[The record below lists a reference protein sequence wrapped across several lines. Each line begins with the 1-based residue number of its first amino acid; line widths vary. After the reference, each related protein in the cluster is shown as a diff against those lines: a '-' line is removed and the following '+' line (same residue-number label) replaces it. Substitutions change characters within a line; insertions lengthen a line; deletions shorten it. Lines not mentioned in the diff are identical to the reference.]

1 MSSFLNTQNSILNLT
16 NRIEINDS
24 FLDSLLKKIDKK
36 NRIKEL
42 LLSRT
47 SITHLPKRETLLLF
61 PNLEKIN
68 ITGTQ
73 ITKNQ
78 DYITICYELQS
89 IPKLYYL
96 DINICQEIDVKIIL
110 LSLPLLKEVNGQK
123 VDINSMKITFQDEL
137 NISTYKF
144 IVDFMQNVNKNN
156 LIFVKNFHDNLSSLM
171 TKCLSDINFHC
182 DKYQNNYNLS
192 IFHSIYKINQYLYHN
207 INNYLLIYGQK
218 ELSTTAQANIYK
230 ITEQIALTMNFY
242 EGLIR
247 NISTSI
253 SIILDKIINQN
264 IEQYFKQKA
273 KEVEKNINEKK
284 KLLDEQLNK
293 EFHNRTMGNFDSNFT
308 YNESILNNSM
318 NKKGSSY
325 YYEKNNDDITSLIS
339 SNYND
344 YNNQKYSTST
354 NFMTSKKGGMG
365 PDEPRGPNINN
376 YSKEKLNYDLLTGG
390 IKKPKS
396 SCSSHNKGFLII
408 DNNNTN
414 SDNCSIK
421 TFHQKNSSNKMDEFQ
436 NVTDKKRDDSK
447 GSRENSLGR
456 QQNNFFTDYN
466 KINNNNEKNSE
477 TKEHNNNHNNHN
489 NINNMNNTNNN
500 NTNSNRNSTNSEIIP
515 LNEFIVLINSIYESK
530 EKEEKINLE
539 KGQPQ
544 ETLEHHIYTYLTRKY
559 GVKHI
564 VIEKAF
570 SIFSSLRKYSNI
582 NSDVLLFAK
591 IIRNDIDESSKD
603 FSKEIKKHLEKL
615 LCNKKIDD
623 DIIKI
628 ISNSFYCN
636 DTNTK
641 NIFLNKIYAIKD
653 KNKII
658 NTGDVYNIILELEI
672 KERNI
677 YLKNFRTLF
686 RRVDTDSDGTINSYD
701 TSVLFGII
709 FDEIKNEF
717 GNDCINYKNK
727 NDFVNNF
734 MKIFNHYIPKSLTF
748 SQIVKYIKD
757 TDNKILELL
766 SKKKDIQDN
775 NDEMI

>member
-1 MSSFLNTQNSILNLT
+1 MSSFLNTQNSILNLS

-24 FLDSLLKKIDKK
+24 FLDSFLKKIDKK
-36 NRIKEL
+36 SRIKEL

-47 SITHLPKRETLLLF
+47 NITHLPKRETLLLF
-61 PNLEKIN
+61 PNLERLN

-78 DYITICYELQS
+78 DYLTISYELQS

-96 DINICQEIDVKIIL
+96 DINICQETDVKIIL

-156 LIFVKNFHDNLSSLM
+156 LIFVKSFHDNLSTLM
-171 TKCLSDINFHC
+171 SKCLSDINFHC

-218 ELSTTAQANIYK
+218 ELSSTAQGNIYK
-230 ITEQIALTMNFY
+230 ITEQIAIAMNFY

-293 EFHNRTMGNFDSNFT
+293 EFHNRTMGNFDNNFT
-308 YNESILNNSM
+308 YNESILNNSI

-344 YNNQKYSTST
+344 CNNQKYSTST
-354 NFMTSKKGGMG
+354 NFMTSKKGGYSG
-365 PDEPRGPNINN
+365 EEPKEASINN
-376 YSKEKLNYDLLTGG
+376 YPKEKINYDLITGCM
-390 IKKPKS
+390 KKPKS
-396 SCSSHNKGFLII
+396 STNSHNKGFLIM
-408 DNNNTN
+408 DNNFTN

-421 TFHQKNSSNKMDEFQ
+421 TFHKNSNKMEEFQ
-436 NVTDKKRDDSK
+436 NIIDKKKDENK
-447 GSRENSLGR
+447 NSRESSLGR
-456 QQNNFFTDYN
+456 QQNNYFI
-466 KINNNNEKNSE
+466 KEKNENNDTTNTNSNNINSN
-477 TKEHNNNHNNHN
+477 NNNHNG
-489 NINNMNNTNNN
+489 I
-500 NTNSNRNSTNSEIIP
+500 NSEIIP
-515 LNEFIVLINSIYESK
+515 LNDFLILINSIYESK

-539 KGQPQ
+539 KGLPQ
-544 ETLEHHIYTYLTRKY
+544 ETLEHHIYTFLTRKY

-570 SIFSSLRKYSNI
+570 SIFSSLRKYCNI
-582 NSDVLLFAK
+582 NSDILLFAK
-591 IIRNDIDESSKD
+591 IIRNDIDESSRE
-603 FSKEIKKHLEKL
+603 FSKEIKKNLEKL
-615 LCNKKIDD
+615 LYNKNIDD

-636 DTNTK
+636 DNNLK
-641 NIFLNKIYAIKD
+641 NLFLNKIYTIKD
-653 KNKII
+653 RNKII
-658 NTGDVYNIILELEI
+658 NTEDIYNIILELEI

-686 RRVDTDSDGTINSYD
+686 RRVDTDSDGTINTYD
-701 TSVLFGII
+701 TNALFGLIY
-709 FDEIKNEF
+709 DEIKDDLNKDE
-717 GNDCINYKNK
+717 INNFKNK
-727 NDFVNNF
+727 NEFVNNL
-734 MKIFNHYIPKSLTF
+734 MKIFNYYIPKSLTF
-748 SQIVKYIKD
+748 SQIVKYLNDNDKIVLDYLSKIND
-757 TDNKILELL
+757 ITDN
-766 SKKKDIQDN
+766 N
-775 NDEMI
+775 NDDMI

>member
-1 MSSFLNTQNSILNLT
+1 MSSFLNTQNSIINLS
-16 NRIEINDS
+16 NRIEINDT
-24 FLDSLLKKIDKK
+24 FLDSLLLKIDKK

-47 SITHLPKRETLLLF
+47 SIAHLPKRETLLLF
-61 PNLEKIN
+61 PNLERLN

-78 DYITICYELQS
+78 DYITISYELQS

-96 DINICQEIDVKIIL
+96 DINICKETDVKIIL

-156 LIFVKNFHDNLSSLM
+156 LIFIKSFHDNLSLLM
-171 TKCLSDINFHC
+171 NKCLLDINFHC

-192 IFHSIYKINQYLYHN
+192 IFHSIYKINQYIYHN

-218 ELSTTAQANIYK
+218 ELNTNAQSNLYK
-230 ITEQIALTMNFY
+230 ITEQIAITMNFY

-264 IEQYFKQKA
+264 IDQYFKQKT

-325 YYEKNNDDITSLIS
+325 YYEKNNDDINSLIS

-354 NFMTSKKGGMG
+354 NFMTTKKGGIG
-365 PDEPRGPNINN
+365 GDDAKILSINN
-376 YSKEKLNYDLLTGG
+376 YNKEKLNYDLLPG
-390 IKKPKS
+390 KPKS
-396 SCSSHNKGFLII
+396 SCNSQNKGFLIM
-408 DNNNTN
+408 DNINTD
-414 SDNCSIK
+414 SGSIK
-421 TFHQKNSSNKMDEFQ
+421 TFHQKNYNKINEFK
-436 NVTDKKRDDSK
+436 NNIDKKREDN
-447 GSRENSLGR
+447 GSRENSLKR
-456 QQNNFFTDYN
+456 QQNNYYIGIYDN
-466 KINNNNEKNSE
+466 NQLNNNLEKNTE
-477 TKEHNNNHNNHN
+477 NKE
-489 NINNMNNTNNN
+489 IKNNTAH
-500 NTNSNRNSTNSEIIP
+500 SSSNSEIIP
-515 LNEFIVLINSIYESK
+515 LKDFLKLINNIYESK

-539 KGQPQ
+539 KGLPQ
-544 ETLEHHIYTYLTRKY
+544 ETLEHHIYTYLTREY

-570 SIFSSLRKYSNI
+570 SIFTSLRKYSNI

-603 FSKEIKKHLEKL
+603 FSNEIKNNLEKL
-615 LCNKKIDD
+615 LHNKDIND

-636 DTNTK
+636 DNNNK
-641 NIFLNKIYAIKD
+641 NLFLKKIYTIKE

-658 NTGDVYNIILELEI
+658 NIEDIYNIILELEI
-672 KERNI
+672 KDRNT
-677 YLKNFRTLF
+677 YLKNFRILF
-686 RRVDTDSDGTINSYD
+686 KKVDTDSDGTINYYD
-701 TSVLFGII
+701 TSVLFGLI
-709 FDEIKNEF
+709 FDEIKPDIESGEN
-717 GNDCINYKNK
+717 NIKNK
-727 NDFVNNF
+727 NEFINNL
-734 MKIFNHYIPKSLTF
+734 MKIFNNNIQKSLTF
-748 SQIVKYIKD
+748 SQIVKYLNNNDK
-757 TDNKILELL
+757 NILDYL
-766 SKKKDIQDN
+766 SSKKDIQDN
-775 NDEMI
+775 NNEEMI

>member
-1 MSSFLNTQNSILNLT
+1 
-16 NRIEINDS
+16 
-24 FLDSLLKKIDKK
+24 
-36 NRIKEL
+36 
-42 LLSRT
+42 
-47 SITHLPKRETLLLF
+47 LLF

-658 NTGDVYNIILELEI
+658 NTGDIYNIILELEI

>member
-1 MSSFLNTQNSILNLT
+1 MSSFLNTQNSILNLS

-47 SITHLPKRETLLLF
+47 NITHLPKRETLLLF
-61 PNLEKIN
+61 PNLERIN

-78 DYITICYELQS
+78 DYITISYELQS

-96 DINICQEIDVKIIL
+96 DLNICQETDVKVIL

-156 LIFVKNFHDNLSSLM
+156 LIFVKSFHDNLSSLM
-171 TKCLSDINFHC
+171 SKCLSDINFHC

-218 ELSTTAQANIYK
+218 ELNPTAQANIYK
-230 ITEQIALTMNFY
+230 ITEQIAITMNFY

-284 KLLDEQLNK
+284 KVLEEQLNK
-293 EFHNRTMGNFDSNFT
+293 EFHNRTMGNFDNNFT
-308 YNESILNNSM
+308 YNESILNNSI

-354 NFMTSKKGGMG
+354 NFMTSKKGGFG
-365 PDEPRGPNINN
+365 GEEPREASINN
-376 YSKEKLNYDLLTGG
+376 YNKDKINYELIAGG

-396 SCSSHNKGFLII
+396 SSNSHNKGFLIM
-408 DNNNTN
+408 DNNFIN

-421 TFHQKNSSNKMDEFQ
+421 TFHQKNSNKMDDFQ
-436 NVTDKKRDDSK
+436 NIIDKKRDENK

-456 QQNNFFTDYN
+456 QQNNYFMNNSGNN
-466 KINNNNEKNSE
+466 KININEKNSNIE
-477 TKEHNNNHNNHN
+477 NKDINKNTNHNP
-489 NINNMNNTNNN
+489 I
-500 NTNSNRNSTNSEIIP
+500 NSEIIP
-515 LNEFIVLINSIYESK
+515 LNDFLILINSIYESK
-530 EKEEKINLE
+530 EKEEKLNLE
-539 KGQPQ
+539 KGLPQ

-570 SIFSSLRKYSNI
+570 SIFSSLRKYCNI
-582 NSDVLLFAK
+582 NSDVLLFAN
-591 IIRNDIDESSKD
+591 IIRNDIDETSRD
-603 FSKEIKKHLEKL
+603 FSKEIKKNLEKL
-615 LCNKKIDD
+615 LYNKKIDD

-636 DTNTK
+636 DNNAK
-641 NIFLNKIYAIKD
+641 NIFLKKILAIKE

-658 NTGDVYNIILELEI
+658 NIEDIYNIILEIEI

-677 YLKNFRTLF
+677 YLKNFKILF
-686 RRVDTDSDGTINSYD
+686 KRVDTDSDGTINSYD
-701 TSVLFGII
+701 TNALFGLI
-709 FDEIKNEF
+709 FDEIKDDLN
-717 GNDCINYKNK
+717 NDEYNNIKNK
-727 NDFVNNF
+727 NEFVNNL
-734 MKIFNHYIPKSLTF
+734 MKIFNNYIPKTLTF
-748 SQIVKYIKD
+748 SQIVKYLY
-757 TDNKILELL
+757 DNNRNILDYI
-766 SKKKDIQDN
+766 SKKNDINDN
-775 NDEMI
+775 NNDDEMI

>member
-1 MSSFLNTQNSILNLT
+1 MSYFLNNQNSIINLT

-24 FLDSLLKKIDKK
+24 LLDSILKKIEKK

-47 SITHLPKRETLLLF
+47 SITHLPKRETLLQF
-61 PNLEKIN
+61 PNLERIN

-78 DYITICYELQS
+78 DYITISYELQS

-96 DINICQEIDVKIIL
+96 DLNICQETDVKIIL

-144 IVDFMQNVNKNN
+144 IVEFMQNVNKNN
-156 LIFVKNFHDNLSSLM
+156 LVFVKSFHDNLSSLM
-171 TKCLSDINFHC
+171 SKCLLDINFHC

-192 IFHSIYKINQYLYHN
+192 IFHSIYKINQYLYLN

-218 ELSTTAQANIYK
+218 ELSSTAQGNIYK
-230 ITEQIALTMNFY
+230 ITEQIVGTMNFY

-264 IEQYFKQKA
+264 IEQYFKQKT

-308 YNESILNNSM
+308 YNESILNNSI

-325 YYEKNNDDITSLIS
+325 YYEKNNEDITSLIS

-365 PDEPRGPNINN
+365 PDEPKGLNINN
-376 YSKEKLNYDLLTGG
+376 YMKEKLNYDLVGVGGG

-396 SCSSHNKGFLII
+396 SCSSHNKGFLIL
-408 DNNNTN
+408 DNNLN
-414 SDNCSIK
+414 SDNSSIK
-421 TFHQKNSSNKMDEFQ
+421 TFHQKNSNKMNEFQ
-436 NVTDKKRDDSK
+436 NNIDKKRDDSK
-447 GSRENSLGR
+447 GSRENSLGK
-456 QQNNFFTDYN
+456 QPNFINVSDYN
-466 KINNNNEKNSE
+466 KSNIENKEQNNPNNN
-477 TKEHNNNHNNHN
+477 
-489 NINNMNNTNNN
+489 
-500 NTNSNRNSTNSEIIP
+500 SNQNSTRSEIIP
-515 LNEFIVLINSIYESK
+515 LNDFIILINSIYESK

-570 SIFSSLRKYSNI
+570 SIFSSLRKYSNV

-591 IIRNDIDESSKD
+591 IIRNEIEESSKD
-603 FSKEIKKHLEKL
+603 FSKEIKNNLEKL
-615 LCNKKIDD
+615 LNDKKIDD

-636 DTNTK
+636 DNNAK
-641 NIFLNKIYAIKD
+641 NLFLQKIYSVKE
-653 KNKII
+653 KNNVV
-658 NTGDVYNIILELEI
+658 NTEDIYNAILELEI
-672 KERNI
+672 KERTL
-677 YLKNFRTLF
+677 YLKNFKSLF
-686 RRVDTDSDGTINSYD
+686 KRVDTDSDGIINSYD
-701 TSVLFGII
+701 ASILFGLIY
-709 FDEIKNEF
+709 DEIKDDFENVENNI
-717 GNDCINYKNK
+717 GNK
-727 NDFVNNF
+727 NEFVNNL
-734 MKIFNHYIPKSLTF
+734 MKIFNHYIPKSLNF
-748 SQIVKYIKD
+748 SQIVKYLKD
-757 TDNKILELL
+757 NYKNVLDCL
-766 SKKKDIQDN
+766 SKKNDIQDN
-775 NDEMI
+775 NDDEMI

>member
-1 MSSFLNTQNSILNLT
+1 MSSFLNTQNSTINLS

-24 FLDSLLKKIDKK
+24 LLDSILKKIEKK

-73 ITKNQ
+73 ITKFQ
-78 DYITICYELQS
+78 DFITISYELQS

-96 DINICQEIDVKIIL
+96 DINICKETDVKVIL

-137 NISTYKF
+137 NTSTYKF

-156 LIFVKNFHDNLSSLM
+156 LIFVKSFHDNLSLLM
-171 TKCLSDINFHC
+171 NKCLLDINFHC

-218 ELSTTAQANIYK
+218 ELNSNAQSNIYK
-230 ITEQIALTMNFY
+230 ITEQIEITMNFY

-264 IEQYFKQKA
+264 IDQYFKQKE

-284 KLLDEQLNK
+284 KLLDEQINR
-293 EFHNRTMGNFDSNFT
+293 EFQNRTMGNFDNNFT

-318 NKKGSSY
+318 NRKGSSY
-325 YYEKNNDDITSLIS
+325 YYEKNNDDITSLMS

-354 NFMTSKKGGMG
+354 NFMTTKKGGLG
-365 PDEPRGPNINN
+365 IDEPKMVNINN
-376 YSKEKLNYDLLTGG
+376 YNKDKLNYDLIPT
-390 IKKPKS
+390 KPKS
-396 SCSSHNKGFLII
+396 SCTSHNKGFLIMDNKDDHFSIKTFHKKNKNKLDEFNNYI
-408 DNNNTN
+408 DKKGEDINGSKENSLHRLQNNYKNNNNEKKNSENKGINNNINNNTN
-414 SDNCSIK
+414 SAHS
-421 TFHQKNSSNKMDEFQ
+421 
-436 NVTDKKRDDSK
+436 
-447 GSRENSLGR
+447 
-456 QQNNFFTDYN
+456 
-466 KINNNNEKNSE
+466 
-477 TKEHNNNHNNHN
+477 
-489 NINNMNNTNNN
+489 
-500 NTNSNRNSTNSEIIP
+500 STNSEIIP
-515 LNEFIVLINSIYESK
+515 LNEFIVLINNIYESK
-530 EKEEKINLE
+530 EKEEKIILE

-570 SIFSSLRKYSNI
+570 SIFTSLRKYSNT

-603 FSKEIKKHLEKL
+603 FSKEIKQNLEKL
-615 LCNKKIDD
+615 LYNKDIND

-628 ISNSFYCN
+628 ISNSFYYN
-636 DTNTK
+636 DNNNK
-641 NIFLNKIYAIKD
+641 NLFLNKIYEIKD

-658 NTGDVYNIILELEI
+658 NIEDIYNIILEIEI
-672 KERNI
+672 KDRNT
-677 YLKNFRTLF
+677 YLKNFRILF
-686 RRVDTDSDGTINSYD
+686 KRVDTDSDGTINYYD
-701 TSVLFGII
+701 SSNLFGLI
-709 FDEIKNEF
+709 FDEIKNDLE
-717 GNDCINYKNK
+717 NENENSDTNIKSKNE
-727 NDFVNNF
+727 FVNNL
-734 MKIFNHYIPKSLTF
+734 MKIFNNNIPKILTF
-748 SQIVKYIKD
+748 SQIVKYLY
-757 TDNKILELL
+757 DNNKNILDYL
-766 SKKKDIQDN
+766 SKKNDIQDN
-775 NDEMI
+775 NNDDMI